1 MEQEDS
7 LAVVQRSGMGKVKIG
22 SLHTRCHCR
31 WRFSS
36 LISSSLATLCSNKSC
51 SSALE
56 MARNSFG
63 TISSRDVSEPG
74 WEISFDWLEL
84 RDDVFLISPSKV
96 ILANFWIN
104 LKQGKMKLLSN
115 TSSLSLENAFI

>member
-36 LISSSLATLCSNKSC
+36 LISSSLATL
-51 SSALE
+51 
-56 MARNSFG
+56 ARNSFG

-104 LKQGKMKLLSN
+104 LKQVKMKLLSN